1 MFTANNGKWAEEQC
15 KNAELGDL
23 RRTKRLIQ
31 LTTSLVNNIGASVC
45 KAQNDTA
52 ELEAAYRFI
61 RNDNIKADAIA
72 DSGFQA
78 TAAQVENY
86 NLLLAL
92 EDTTTLNVSHDSIRD
107 EMGHITSNLK
117 SRGMLVHSSLL
128 FAPEEQHILGL
139 IDQHRWTRDI
149 NAYGQKKH
157 TKTRKYEDKES
168 IKWEKL
174 SQDIASRLGDNM
186 EKVISVCDRESDVFE
201 YISYKTNNQQRFVVR
216 AKNNRCI
223 EGTEDRLFDY
233 ISKQEKAGFRKV
245 KVPQKGGRK
254 ARVASCEVRY
264 AKVNILAPN
273 HKKGASI
280 PLYYVGCREVGDDS
294 GLCWHLLTTEP
305 VDSKEQAEKILE
317 YYEKRWLIEDFH
329 KSWKTGGTRVEDL
342 RMRSKANLEKMLVI
356 LSFISVRIQQLRYLG
371 LNTSMAK
378 KQSCELVLS
387 KDAWNLLWRKYE
399 KKRLPKK
406 APSMHWAYLALGK
419 LGGWKDTQRNGRVGW
434 VALWEGWF
442 LLQTMLEGVDLIKQI
457 NSDL

>member
-139 IDQHRWTRDI
+139 IDQHRWTLTD
-149 NAYGQKKH
+149 KKSIQRREN
-157 TKTRKYEDKES
+157 TKTKKALNGKNFLKIS
-168 IKWEKL
+168 LQGSAITWKKL
-174 SQDIASRLGDNM
+174 SAF
-186 EKVISVCDRESDVFE
+186 VIESQMF
-201 YISYKTNNQQRFVVR
+201 
-216 AKNNRCI
+216 
-223 EGTEDRLFDY
+223 
-233 ISKQEKAGFRKV
+233 
-245 KVPQKGGRK
+245 
-254 ARVASCEVRY
+254 
-264 AKVNILAPN
+264 
-273 HKKGASI
+273 
-280 PLYYVGCREVGDDS
+280 
-294 GLCWHLLTTEP
+294 
-305 VDSKEQAEKILE
+305 
-317 YYEKRWLIEDFH
+317 
-329 KSWKTGGTRVEDL
+329 
-342 RMRSKANLEKMLVI
+342 
-356 LSFISVRIQQLRYLG
+356 
-371 LNTSMAK
+371 LNTSA
-378 KQSCELVLS
+378 
-387 KDAWNLLWRKYE
+387 
-399 KKRLPKK
+399 
-406 APSMHWAYLALGK
+406 
-419 LGGWKDTQRNGRVGW
+419 T
-434 VALWEGWF
+434 
-442 LLQTMLEGVDLIKQI
+442 KQI
-457 NSDL
+457 TSSASSFEQRTIAVLKAQKTGFLIIYQSRKKLDSERLKSHKKVGEKQELLLVKFAMLR